1 MIPINEIMVR
11 MHYSGMGTDFEKKKN
26 NLCGD
31 TADFT
36 PPPPYLVQDFM
47 QSPVIDMCT
56 SKVLH
61 RLPKNSASN
70 SHNKKTRIF
79 LT

>member
-1 MIPINEIMVR
+1 MQWLSTDSPKL
-11 MHYSGMGTDFEKKKN
+11 GMGTDFEKKTS

-47 QSPVIDMCT
+47 QSPVIDIIYVHIQ
-56 SKVLH
+56 SPALAAKKKKKKKKK
-61 RLPKNSASN
+61 KNSASN
-70 SHNKKTRIF
+70 SHS
-79 LT
+79 

>member
-1 MIPINEIMVR
+1 MAVHKDTLYLCELVKP
-11 MHYSGMGTDFEKKKN
+11 GMGTDFEKKN
-26 NLCGD
+26 SNLCGD

-47 QSPVIDMCT
+47 QSPVIDMCL

-61 RLPKNSASN
+61 WLPKNSASN
-70 SHNKKTRIF
+70 SHS
-79 LT
+79 